1 MQISALKENFN
12 NENRVALTPDTIK
25 LFQRLGL
32 EVLIEDGAGNNSGY
46 PNDLYEANGAK
57 IASRDQCLKANICLC
72 VKIPND
78 NDLQQLNENTVL
90 IGILNPYENKKY
102 FNTLNEKK
110 IISCCMELIPRIS
123 RAQSMDVLSSQAN
136 LAGYR
141 SVIDAAEQF
150 GKAFPMMMTAA
161 GRVNPAKVMV
171 LGVGVAGL
179 QAIATAK
186 RLGAVVSA
194 TDVRSATKEQVESL
208 GGKFIMVED
217 EESSNAETEGGYAK
231 EMSEEYKQKQA
242 KLIAETIAK
251 QDIVICTA
259 LIPGKKA
266 PVLIS
271 QEMVESMA
279 SGSVV
284 VDLAVEAGGNCP
296 LSKEGEVVDHGGVK
310 IVGYANVP
318 GRVAKDASALYAK
331 NIFNFLSLIINKD
344 DKKINFNY
352 EYPKP
357 GEIHADQKKYI
368 QKYFNEFENSKPK
381 DVWYLEYLGVDP
393 NNHSQG
399 IGTQLLQKS
408 LEEIDALHEAAY
420 LESSNPRNMSL
431 YERHGFEVVKKFQFG
446 DGPPIHTMLRE
457 AR

>member
-1 MQISALKENFN
+1 
-12 NENRVALTPDTIK
+12 
-25 LFQRLGL
+25 
-32 EVLIEDGAGNNSGY
+32 
-46 PNDLYEANGAK
+46 
-57 IASRDQCLKANICLC
+57 
-72 VKIPND
+72 
-78 NDLQQLNENTVL
+78 
-90 IGILNPYENKKY
+90 
-102 FNTLNEKK
+102 
-110 IISCCMELIPRIS
+110 MELIPRIS

-179 QAIATAK
+179 QAIATAE

-217 EESSNAETEGGYAK
+217 EESTNAETEGGYAK
-231 EMSEEYKQKQA
+231 EMSEEYKKKQA

-259 LIPGKKA
+259 LIPGKTA

-296 LSKEGEVVDHGGVK
+296 LSKIGEVIVHKGVK
-310 IVGYANVP
+310 VIGYANVP

-331 NIFNFLSLIINKD
+331 NIFNFLSLIINKE
-344 DKKINFNY
+344 DKKINLNWEDEIVNAVVLTHEGKLRLEQFN
-352 EYPKP
+352 
-357 GEIHADQKKYI
+357 
-368 QKYFNEFENSKPK
+368 
-381 DVWYLEYLGVDP
+381 
-393 NNHSQG
+393 
-399 IGTQLLQKS
+399 
-408 LEEIDALHEAAY
+408 
-420 LESSNPRNMSL
+420 
-431 YERHGFEVVKKFQFG
+431 
-446 DGPPIHTMLRE
+446 
-457 AR
+457 

>member
-1 MQISALKENFN
+1 MQIAALKENHI
-12 NENRVALTPDTIK
+12 NENRVSLTPDSVKI
-25 LFQRLGL
+25 FQRLNL
-32 EVLIEDGAGNNSGY
+32 EVLLEDGAGVTSGY
-46 PNDLYEANGAK
+46 PNELYLENGAR
-57 IASRDQCLKANICLC
+57 IVSRKDCLNADICLC
-72 VKIPND
+72 VRIPEE
-78 NDLQQLNENTVL
+78 NDLNNLKNESVL

-102 FNTLNEKK
+102 FNTLNNKK

-194 TDVRSATKEQVESL
+194 TDVRSTTKEQVESL
-208 GGKFIMVED
+208 GGKFIMVE
-217 EESSNAETEGGYAK
+217 EEENSDAETAGGYAK
-231 EMSEEYKQKQA
+231 EMSEDYKKKQA

-259 LIPGKKA
+259 LIPGKIA
-266 PVLIS
+266 PTLIS
-271 QEMVESMA
+271 QEMVESMPT
-279 SGSVV
+279 GSVV

-296 LSKEGEVVDHGGVK
+296 LSKLGQVVDHKGVK
-310 IVGYANVP
+310 ILGYANVP

-331 NIFNFLSLIINKD
+331 NIFNFLSLIVNKENSE
-344 DKKINFNY
+344 INFNW
-352 EYPKP
+352 ED
-357 GEIHADQKKYI
+357 EIVNAVVLTQDGTLR
-368 QKYFNEFENSKPK
+368 
-381 DVWYLEYLGVDP
+381 LE
-393 NNHSQG
+393 
-399 IGTQLLQKS
+399 
-408 LEEIDALHEAAY
+408 
-420 LESSNPRNMSL
+420 
-431 YERHGFEVVKKFQFG
+431 QF
-446 DGPPIHTMLRE
+446 I
-457 AR
+457 

>member
-12 NENRVALTPDTIK
+12 NENRVALTPDAIK

-32 EVLIEDGAGNNSGY
+32 EVLIEDFAGNNSGY
-46 PNDLYEANGAK
+46 PNELYTENGAK
-57 IASRDQCLKANICLC
+57 IVSRNECLKADICLC
-72 VKIPND
+72 VQMPNEA
-78 NDLQQLNENTVL
+78 DLNKLNENTVL

-102 FNTLNEKK
+102 FNTLNNKK

-194 TDVRSATKEQVESL
+194 TDIRIATKEQVESL

-217 EESSNAETEGGYAK
+217 EESKEAETKGGYAK
-231 EMSEEYKQKQA
+231 EMSEDYKKKQA
-242 KLIAETIAK
+242 KLISDTLAN

-266 PVLIS
+266 PTLIT
-271 QEMVESMA
+271 EDMIDSMA
-279 SGSVV
+279 PGSVV
-284 VDLAVEAGGNCP
+284 VDLAVESGGNCP
-296 LSKEGEVVDHGGVK
+296 LSKAGEIVNHNGVK
-310 IVGYANVP
+310 ILGYTNVP
-318 GRVAKDASALYAK
+318 GRVAKDASTLYAK
-331 NIFNFLSLIINKD
+331 NIFNFLNLIVNKD
-344 DKKINFNY
+344 SDDIILNWEDEIVSSVVLTHDGKLRLDQFN
-352 EYPKP
+352 
-357 GEIHADQKKYI
+357 
-368 QKYFNEFENSKPK
+368 
-381 DVWYLEYLGVDP
+381 
-393 NNHSQG
+393 
-399 IGTQLLQKS
+399 
-408 LEEIDALHEAAY
+408 
-420 LESSNPRNMSL
+420 
-431 YERHGFEVVKKFQFG
+431 
-446 DGPPIHTMLRE
+446 
-457 AR
+457 

>member
-57 IASRDQCLKANICLC
+57 IVSRDQCLKANICLC

-217 EESSNAETEGGYAK
+217 EESTNAETEGGYDK
-231 EMSEEYKQKQA
+231 EMSDEYKQKQA

-266 PVLIS
+266 PILIS

-344 DKKINFNY
+344 DKKINFNW
-352 EYPKP
+352 ED
-357 GEIHADQKKYI
+357 EIVNAVTLTHEGKLRLEQ
-368 QKYFNEFENSKPK
+368 FN
-381 DVWYLEYLGVDP
+381 
-393 NNHSQG
+393 
-399 IGTQLLQKS
+399 
-408 LEEIDALHEAAY
+408 
-420 LESSNPRNMSL
+420 
-431 YERHGFEVVKKFQFG
+431 
-446 DGPPIHTMLRE
+446 
-457 AR
+457 

>member
-217 EESSNAETEGGYAK
+217 EESTNAETEGGYAK
-231 EMSEEYKQKQA
+231 EMSEDYKQKQA

-344 DKKINFNY
+344 DKKINFNW
-352 EYPKP
+352 ED
-357 GEIHADQKKYI
+357 EIVNAVTLTHDGRLRLEQ
-368 QKYFNEFENSKPK
+368 FN
-381 DVWYLEYLGVDP
+381 
-393 NNHSQG
+393 
-399 IGTQLLQKS
+399 
-408 LEEIDALHEAAY
+408 
-420 LESSNPRNMSL
+420 
-431 YERHGFEVVKKFQFG
+431 
-446 DGPPIHTMLRE
+446 
-457 AR
+457 

>member
-57 IASRDQCLKANICLC
+57 IVSRDQCLKANICLC

-217 EESSNAETEGGYAK
+217 EESTNAETEGGYAK
-231 EMSEEYKQKQA
+231 EMSDDYKQKQA

-344 DKKINFNY
+344 EKKLNFNW
-352 EYPKP
+352 ED
-357 GEIHADQKKYI
+357 EIVNAVTLTHEGKLRLEQ
-368 QKYFNEFENSKPK
+368 FN
-381 DVWYLEYLGVDP
+381 
-393 NNHSQG
+393 
-399 IGTQLLQKS
+399 
-408 LEEIDALHEAAY
+408 
-420 LESSNPRNMSL
+420 
-431 YERHGFEVVKKFQFG
+431 
-446 DGPPIHTMLRE
+446 
-457 AR
+457 

>member
-1 MQISALKENFN
+1 MQIAVLKEQNI
-12 NENRVALTPDTIK
+12 NENRVSLTPDLIK
-25 LFQRLGL
+25 IFQRLNL
-32 EVLIEDGAGNNSGY
+32 DVVVQDGAGITSGY
-46 PNDLYEANGAK
+46 PNELYLESGAK
-57 IASRDQCLKANICLC
+57 IVSRKECLNSDICLC
-72 VKIPND
+72 VRIPD
-78 NDLQQLNENTVL
+78 ENDLNNLKQESVL

-102 FNTLNEKK
+102 INTLNNKK

-186 RLGAVVSA
+186 RLGAIVSA

-208 GGKFIMVED
+208 GGKFIMVD
-217 EESSNAETEGGYAK
+217 EEEGSVGETEGGYAK
-231 EMSEEYKQKQA
+231 EMSEDYKKKQA

-259 LIPGKKA
+259 LIPGKTA
-266 PVLIS
+266 PTLIS
-271 QEMVESMA
+271 QDMVESMA
-279 SGSVV
+279 PGSVV

-296 LSKEGEVVDHGGVK
+296 LSELGKVIDHKGVK
-310 IVGYANVP
+310 ILGYANVP

-331 NIFNFLSLIINKD
+331 NIFNFLSLIVNKE
-344 DKKINFNY
+344 KN
-352 EYPKP
+352 
-357 GEIHADQKKYI
+357 EISLDWEDEIVNAVVLT
-368 QKYFNEFENSKPK
+368 ENGSLR
-381 DVWYLEYLGVDP
+381 LE
-393 NNHSQG
+393 
-399 IGTQLLQKS
+399 
-408 LEEIDALHEAAY
+408 
-420 LESSNPRNMSL
+420 
-431 YERHGFEVVKKFQFG
+431 QFK
-446 DGPPIHTMLRE
+446 
-457 AR
+457 

>member
-1 MQISALKENFN
+1 MQISALKENFD
-12 NENRVALTPDTIK
+12 NENRVALTPDAIK
-25 LFQRLGL
+25 FFQRLGL
-32 EVLIEDGAGNNSGY
+32 EVLIEDFAGNNSGY
-46 PNDLYEANGAK
+46 PNELYTENGAK
-57 IASRDQCLKANICLC
+57 IVSRNECLKADICLC
-72 VKIPND
+72 VQMPNEA
-78 NDLQQLNENTVL
+78 DLNKLNENTVL

-102 FNTLNEKK
+102 FNTLNNKK

-217 EESSNAETEGGYAK
+217 ENSNDAETEGGYAK
-231 EMSEEYKQKQA
+231 EMSDEYKQKQA

-259 LIPGKKA
+259 LIPGKTA
-266 PVLIS
+266 PVLLS
-271 QEMVESMA
+271 KEMVESMA

-284 VDLAVEAGGNCP
+284 VDLAVESGGNCP
-296 LSKEGEVVDHGGVK
+296 LSKTGEVIDHNGVK
-310 IVGYANVP
+310 VVGYANVP

-331 NIFNFLSLIINKD
+331 NIFNFLNLIINKE
-344 DKKINFNY
+344 DKKINLNF
-352 EYPKP
+352 ED
-357 GEIHADQKKYI
+357 EIVNAVVLTNDGKLR
-368 QKYFNEFENSKPK
+368 
-381 DVWYLEYLGVDP
+381 LE
-393 NNHSQG
+393 
-399 IGTQLLQKS
+399 
-408 LEEIDALHEAAY
+408 
-420 LESSNPRNMSL
+420 
-431 YERHGFEVVKKFQFG
+431 QFK
-446 DGPPIHTMLRE
+446 
-457 AR
+457 

>member
-1 MQISALKENFN
+1 MQISALKENSSD
-12 NENRVALTPDTIK
+12 ENRVALTPDSIK
-25 LFQRLGL
+25 LFQRLDL
-32 EVLIEDGAGNNSGY
+32 EVLSEYGAGIASGY
-46 PNDLYEANGAK
+46 PDKLYEENGAK
-57 IASRDQCLKANICLC
+57 IATRNECLQANICLC
-72 VKIPND
+72 VKMPND
-78 NDLQQLNENTVL
+78 EDLNLLNENTVL

-102 FNTLNEKK
+102 FNNLKNKK
-110 IISCCMELIPRIS
+110 ITSCCMELIPRIS

-208 GGKFIMVED
+208 GGKFVMVED
-217 EESSNAETEGGYAK
+217 EETTNAETEGGYAK
-231 EMSEEYKQKQA
+231 EMSDEYKKKQA
-242 KLIAETIAK
+242 NLIAETIAK

-259 LIPGKKA
+259 LIPGRTA

-271 QEMVESMA
+271 KEMVESMA
-279 SGSVV
+279 TGSVV

-296 LSKEGEVVDHGGVK
+296 LSKLGQVVDHNGVK
-310 IVGYANVP
+310 IIGYANVP

-344 DKKINFNY
+344 DKKINFNWDD
-352 EYPKP
+352 EIINAVVLTNE
-357 GEIHADQKKYI
+357 GELRLEQ
-368 QKYFNEFENSKPK
+368 FN
-381 DVWYLEYLGVDP
+381 
-393 NNHSQG
+393 
-399 IGTQLLQKS
+399 
-408 LEEIDALHEAAY
+408 
-420 LESSNPRNMSL
+420 
-431 YERHGFEVVKKFQFG
+431 
-446 DGPPIHTMLRE
+446 
-457 AR
+457 

>member
-12 NENRVALTPDTIK
+12 NENRVALTPDAIK

-32 EVLIEDGAGNNSGY
+32 EVLIEDVAGNNSGY
-46 PNDLYEANGAK
+46 PNELYKENGAK
-57 IASRDQCLKANICLC
+57 IVSRNECLKADICLC
-72 VKIPND
+72 VKMPNEE
-78 NDLQQLNENTVL
+78 DLNKLNEKTLL

-102 FNTLNEKK
+102 FNTLNNKK

-217 EESSNAETEGGYAK
+217 EESTNLETEGGYAK
-231 EMSEEYKQKQA
+231 EMSEEYKKKQA

-259 LIPGKKA
+259 LIPGKTA

-271 QEMVESMA
+271 QEMVESMV

-296 LSKEGEVVDHGGVK
+296 LSKIGEVVVHKGVK
-310 IVGYANVP
+310 VVGYANMP

-331 NIFNFLSLIINKD
+331 NIFNFLSLIINKE
-344 DKKINFNY
+344 DKKINLNWEDEIVNAVVLTHEGKLRLEQFN
-352 EYPKP
+352 
-357 GEIHADQKKYI
+357 
-368 QKYFNEFENSKPK
+368 
-381 DVWYLEYLGVDP
+381 
-393 NNHSQG
+393 
-399 IGTQLLQKS
+399 
-408 LEEIDALHEAAY
+408 
-420 LESSNPRNMSL
+420 
-431 YERHGFEVVKKFQFG
+431 
-446 DGPPIHTMLRE
+446 
-457 AR
+457 